1 MNQSIDALSFD
12 TIFTLAERESGAYG
26 LADNGLRQRVTALID
41 LINQRGP
48 YSIDQIDAMSR
59 QVQRLL
65 VNRLRIALDRKQYP
79 AIAEEKIEQPIFVV
93 GFPRSGT
100 TLLHSLLAE
109 DTDTLALQSWHF
121 IAPSPPPGA
130 ATVSSG
136 RIALAQRAVEQWLD
150 YCPTLLQVHPYSDK
164 GAHQLSE
171 DEEVF
176 AFDFRAASPI
186 HLYKVPTLDV
196 AMVMLDADQEAA
208 FRFHRKLL
216 QHLQWKTGKSR
227 WICKGPSAQVHLD
240 ALLKV
245 YPDALCVW
253 PHRPLED
260 IYASDVTI
268 RAIVYDTIN
277 GRPNDWSSQ
286 ARAFAERMKAAF
298 DRVMANSLIDDP
310 RVMHMPFRELS
321 TDPIAAVRKIY
332 ERRGL
337 TVKAE
342 FERHL
347 HAWLADPE
355 NQVDRY
361 GRYPYSCEAFGL
373 EQKWIEEL
381 FADYSKRFGLK
392 NQH

>member
-1 MNQSIDALSFD
+1 MIQPNALSFEAM
-12 TIFTLAERESGAYG
+12 FTLAERESGAYG
-26 LADNGLRQRVTALID
+26 LADDGLRRRVAALID

-48 YSIDQIDAMSR
+48 YSVDQTDAMRR

-79 AIAEEKIEQPIFVV
+79 EITGEKVERPIFVV

-109 DTDTLALQSWHF
+109 DPEVLALRSWHF
-121 IAPSPPPGA
+121 FAPSPPPGA
-130 ATVSSG
+130 APVCSG
-136 RIALAQRAVEQWLD
+136 RIALAQRAVEKWLD
-150 YCPTLLQVHPYSDK
+150 FCPTLLQMHPYSDK
-164 GAHQLSE
+164 GAYQLSE

-176 AFDFRAASPI
+176 AFDFRSASPI

-196 AMVMLDADQEAA
+196 AMVMLDSNQVEA
-208 FRFHRKLL
+208 FRFHRELL
-216 QHLQWKTGKSR
+216 QHLQWSTGKSR
-227 WICKGPSAQVHLD
+227 WICKGASAQVHLD

-253 PHRPLED
+253 PHRPLAD

-268 RAIVYDTIN
+268 RATVYDAIN
-277 GRPNDWSSQ
+277 GRANDWSGQ

-298 DRVMANSLIDDP
+298 DRVMASSLIDDP
-310 RVMHMPFRELS
+310 RVMHIPFRELS
-321 TDPIAAVRKIY
+321 ADPIGAIRRIY
-332 ERRGL
+332 DRRGL
-337 TVKAE
+337 TVTAK
-342 FERHL
+342 FEGRV

-355 NQVDRY
+355 NQADRY

-373 EQKWIEEL
+373 EKQWIEHL
-381 FADYSKRFGLK
+381 FTDYSKRFGLEE
-392 NQH
+392 QC

>member
-1 MNQSIDALSFD
+1 MNQSKNALSFEAV
-12 TIFTLAERESGAYG
+12 FTLAERESGAYG
-26 LADNGLRQRVTALID
+26 LADDGLRQRVAKLID

-48 YSIDQIDAMSR
+48 YSVDQIDAMRR

-65 VNRLRIALDRKQYP
+65 VNRLRIALGRKQHP
-79 AIAEEKIEQPIFVV
+79 GISEEKIERPIFVV

-109 DTDTLALQSWHF
+109 DPDVLTLRSWHF
-121 IAPSPPPGA
+121 FAPSPPPGA
-130 ATVSSG
+130 APVCSG

-150 YCPTLLQVHPYSDK
+150 FCPTLLQMHPYSDK
-164 GAHQLSE
+164 GAYQLSE

-176 AFDFRAASPI
+176 AFDFRSASPI

-196 AMVMLDADQEAA
+196 AMVMLDSNPVEA
-208 FRFHRKLL
+208 FRFHREFL
-216 QHLQWKTGKSR
+216 QHLQWSTGRSR

-260 IYASDVTI
+260 IYASDVTT
-268 RAIVYDTIN
+268 RATVYDTIN
-277 GRPNDWSSQ
+277 GRPNDWSGQ

-298 DRVMANSLIDDP
+298 DRVMASSLIDDP
-310 RVMHMPFRELS
+310 RVMHIPFRELS
-321 TDPIAAVRKIY
+321 ADPIAVIRKIY
-332 ERRGL
+332 ERRDL
-337 TVKAE
+337 APTAE
-342 FERHL
+342 FERRL

-355 NQVDRY
+355 NLVDRY

-373 EQKWIEEL
+373 DKKWIEDL
-381 FADYSKRFGLK
+381 FADYSRRFRLK
-392 NQH
+392 D